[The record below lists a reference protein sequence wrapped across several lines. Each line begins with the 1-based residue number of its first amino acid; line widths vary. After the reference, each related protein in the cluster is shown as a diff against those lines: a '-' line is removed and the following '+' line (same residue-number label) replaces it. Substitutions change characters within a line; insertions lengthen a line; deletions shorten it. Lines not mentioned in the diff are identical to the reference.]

1 MPQFGENECV
11 EDSSAAPNG
20 EVTLGMD
27 VTGGGGGSFKLF
39 KYNESLFYTG
49 YDGKAELSGEGR

>member
-27 VTGGGGGSFKLF
+27 VTGGGDGSSKLF
-39 KYNESLFYTG
+39 KCDGSLFYTG
-49 YDGKAELSGEGR
+49 YDGKAKVSGGRR